1 MVVVVISG
9 EELLFINVLTVGY
22 IELLALKFEVN
33 IFVFKGGDVTVLDKI
48 GIVGNEA
55 WNKGNCG
62 WILCAGIEFKL
73 IGKIGATVA
82 GNATNEGSIKRE
94 LGVVLGRI
102 DELCGLV
109 KTFLIK

>member
-55 WNKGNCG
+55 
-62 WILCAGIEFKL
+62 
-73 IGKIGATVA
+73 
-82 GNATNEGSIKRE
+82 
-94 LGVVLGRI
+94 
-102 DELCGLV
+102 
-109 KTFLIK
+109 